1 MKNIAIF
8 VLSPFGKDDRPAND
22 FTDATGAFHASTRQ
36 TNESCLRYL
45 EWQLSSEGTK
55 IDKAF
60 AFVTPNMKENGE
72 WECFCVLFPEIPIEE
87 VPLRGK
93 LLSDALE
100 SIPEM
105 YDRLVAEQEAT
116 PDEEIR
122 IHVDITGG
130 FRHASMMMLPLI
142 QILRYSG
149 FTIGEV
155 LYANLNSTPKM
166 VEDASELANEFTL
179 IGGAEEFVSFGSV
192 RQIQRYFGGAQPPE
206 RLQALLDAMEQL
218 EETLRVCGN
227 YETTQAALHQL
238 GQELHAYESAIRQ
251 AEDVSAQER
260 FFSKLLPR
268 IKQEYAPLF
277 SREGRSTPA
286 GIIRWCARK
295 GLLQQAVT
303 FYTEWMPPYLVDSH
317 LLTVRDESI
326 VEDCKRQVNLW
337 SSWTIHLFR
346 TYLPTGSKPMKLDEG
361 QPPPHGMLMPF
372 LQNGDFTGLMKC
384 VRGREPKL
392 EAFLA
397 HVEAFCQHCN
407 KFRFAQELRKLP
419 PDDPIRQLMA
429 WTTPPTTS
437 LWNYVYKRVEKESSP
452 EAIIVKALGLVPK
465 EHQETF
471 FTQKEDKTE
480 KKASE
485 SKPQQRRAIFESLL
499 ESGRITTELP
509 QEHLLDFV
517 ERYEMF
523 VEELRHLFA
532 HANADD
538 GMVEGQAEIADAIEE
553 SLDLIGK

>member
-1 MKNIAIF
+1 MKNLAIF

-22 FTDATGAFHASTRQ
+22 FTDATGEFHASTRQ

-45 EWQLSSEGTK
+45 EWQLSSEGAN

-72 WECFCVLFPEIPIEE
+72 WERFCALFPELPIEE

-105 YDRLVAEQEAT
+105 YDRLTTEQEAT

-206 RLQALLDAMEQL
+206 RLQALLNAMEQL
-218 EETLRVCGN
+218 EETLHVCGN

-238 GQELHAYESAIRQ
+238 GQALHAYESAIQQ

-277 SREGRSTPA
+277 SRGGRSTPA
-286 GIIRWCARK
+286 GIIRWCVRK

-303 FYTEWMPPYLVDSH
+303 FYTEWMPPYLVDSK
-317 LLTVRDESI
+317 LLKVLDENI

-346 TYLPTGSKPMKLDEG
+346 TYQPAGVAPLEIEEG
-361 QPPPHGMLMPF
+361 QPLPRGVLMPF
-372 LQNGDFTGLMKC
+372 FQNGDFTGLMKC

-397 HVEAFCQHCN
+397 HAEAFCQRCN

-471 FTQKEDKTE
+471 FTQAEDGAE

-485 SKPQQRRAIFESLL
+485 SKPQQRRAVFAGLL
-499 ESGRITTELP
+499 ESERISTELP

-532 HANADD
+532 HANADG

-553 SLDLIGK
+553 SLDLIET